1 MDLTQIGARIK
12 LARKQKGLSQEKL
25 SELVN
30 VTPHYIYEIER
41 GLKAMSVETLVGI
54 SQQLEVS
61 TDYLLFGV
69 CPNSSNDINALI
81 AEMGEERKLRAIK
94 AFEAILPYL
103 K

>member
-1 MDLTQIGARIK
+1 MDLKQIGARIK
-12 LARKQKGLSQEKL
+12 LTRKEKGMSQEKL

-41 GLKAMSVETLVGI
+41 GMKAMSVETLVGI
-54 SQQLEVS
+54 ALQLEVS

-69 CPNSSNDINALI
+69 CPNSSEDISALLD
-81 AEMGEERKLRAIK
+81 EMSEERKIRAVK